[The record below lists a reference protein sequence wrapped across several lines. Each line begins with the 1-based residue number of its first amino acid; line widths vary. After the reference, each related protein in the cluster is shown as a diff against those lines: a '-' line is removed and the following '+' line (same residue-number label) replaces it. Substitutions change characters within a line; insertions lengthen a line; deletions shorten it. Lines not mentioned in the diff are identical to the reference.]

1 MRDEKPAE
9 FRRHRGSRFWLMVGL
24 LPVLLSAGSASAPG
38 AGGSN
43 RAEGGPSTNS
53 QTYDILLIGGHL
65 IDPRNGINGPR
76 DVAISQGKIAEVAEK
91 IDPAKG
97 RKIVDVSG
105 AYVVP
110 GLIDLHTH
118 VFIEDPGGWGIYPD
132 MHSFPYGVTTAVD
145 AGTSGWENFE
155 QFKTTIID
163 KARTRVLAFLNV
175 VSNGMGKKAEQT
187 LSEISAERTKEV
199 LLKYPEILVGVKT
212 AHYRGPEWEALDRA
226 FRAAG
231 AAGVPVMVDFR
242 PTETRTYEDLLLK
255 HMRPGDMHTHMYAR
269 HIPLLDENGRV
280 NDYMR
285 RARERGVL
293 FDVGHGAGSFW
304 FRIGVPAMQQGFGP
318 DSISTDLHA
327 RSRLIPVADLMTTMS
342 KFLNMGMELEE
353 VIRRTTVTPARAIH
367 RPQLGHLS
375 VGAEADVAV
384 LELKTG
390 KFGFVDS
397 GHAKMQG
404 TRKLRCLM
412 TIRAGKIV
420 WDVEGLSW
428 PDWREAGNYDVLE

>member
-1 MRDEKPAE
+1 M
-9 FRRHRGSRFWLMVGL
+9 
-24 LPVLLSAGSASAPG
+24 
-38 AGGSN
+38 
-43 RAEGGPSTNS
+43 
-53 QTYDILLIGGHL
+53 
-65 IDPRNGINGPR
+65 
-76 DVAISQGKIAEVAEK
+76 
-91 IDPAKG
+91 
-97 RKIVDVSG
+97 
-105 AYVVP
+105 
-110 GLIDLHTH
+110 
-118 VFIEDPGGWGIYPD
+118 
-132 MHSFPYGVTTAVD
+132 
-145 AGTSGWENFE
+145 
-155 QFKTTIID
+155 
-163 KARTRVLAFLNV
+163 
-175 VSNGMGKKAEQT
+175 
-187 LSEISAERTKEV
+187 
-199 LLKYPEILVGVKT
+199 GVKT

-242 PTETRTYEDLLLK
+242 PTQTRTYEDLLLK
-255 HMRPGDMHTHMYAR
+255 HMRPGDMHPHMYAR

-390 KFGFVDS
+390 TFGFVDS